1 MNEIEKI
8 VTNLNGYKE
17 VTSNV
22 NRINK
27 LLLENSIDIIK
38 FFDNLLS
45 IEKEETFILMTL
57 IIKKRKLYDIEY
69 FNFYENWLYRYV
81 NTWGKCDVYCY
92 RVINP
97 MIQKYPELYTNI
109 INWAK
114 SELIYVRR
122 ASLVCFIISKNE
134 FEVNY
139 DIDKIF
145 VLCNMLKEDKHIHI
159 QKALGWVLKYSYLS
173 YPKET
178 IEYLNDNVTVLSRT
192 TFRYALE
199 KMPKDLKDKM
209 MKL

>member
-1 MNEIEKI
+1 MNKIEKI
-8 VTNLNGYKE
+8 ITNINGYKE
-17 VTSNV
+17 VISNV
-22 NRINK
+22 NKINK
-27 LLLENSIDIIK
+27 LLLENNIDIIE

-57 IIKKRKLYDIEY
+57 IIKKRKLYNLEY
-69 FNFYENWLYRYV
+69 FKTYENWLYRYV
-81 NTWGKCDVYCY
+81 DTWGKCDAYCY

-114 SELIYVRR
+114 SELVYVRR

-134 FEVNY
+134 FEVKY

-159 QKALGWVLKYSYLS
+159 QKALG
-173 YPKET
+173 
-178 IEYLNDNVTVLSRT
+178 
-192 TFRYALE
+192 
-199 KMPKDLKDKM
+199 
-209 MKL
+209 